1 MNANR
6 QTPATRRVL
15 SGGAILVALGMI
27 DAAAAQETS
36 TPAGPERAIHASVET
51 RDFGADYG
59 TLNSATVEYK
69 IEDGGA
75 TIVANA
81 VAGELKGRFDT
92 ETAVGAGVT
101 FYQRFDGA
109 ISTRTRIAVAE
120 SEPVFARLDLAQD
133 ITFGLAR
140 ATTMT
145 FGARWADYAEG
156 GNVYFLSAGLRYY
169 FAGGSV
175 GYRASYVDPEDRDV
189 LVAHLVNLS
198 LNDATGRGRTQL
210 WFSAGSTSLETQL
223 ADDFAGED
231 YGVFIRRVQP
241 LNDTL
246 NITGSFGLASYDRLA
261 GRDTGTTIGLGIEVD
276 LQ

>member
-1 MNANR
+1 MIANK
-6 QTPATRRVL
+6 QMLATRRVL

-27 DAAAAQETS
+27 ESAAAQETS

-51 RDFGADYG
+51 RDFGADHG

-69 IEDGGA
+69 IEDGGS

-81 VAGELKGRFDT
+81 IAGEFRGRFET
-92 ETAVGAGVT
+92 ERAVGAGVT
-101 FYQRFDGA
+101 LYQRFDGG

-156 GNVYFLSAGLRYY
+156 GDVHSLSAGLRYY

-175 GYRASYVDPEDRDV
+175 GYRASYVDPEDRAS

-198 LNDATGRGRTQL
+198 LNDATGAGRTQL
-210 WFSAGSTSLETQL
+210 WFSAGSTSLETPL
-223 ADDFAGED
+223 SDDFAGED
-231 YGVFIRRVQP
+231 YGVFLRRVQP
-241 LNDTL
+241 LTDTL
-246 NITGSFGLASYDRLA
+246 NVTGSFGVASYDRPA
-261 GRDTGTTIGLGIEVD
+261 GRATGTTFGLGIEVD
-276 LQ
+276 LE